1 MSNPE
6 KNDSGKRELVFKDL
20 ETGRVFR
27 PLVYPVT
34 EELVKDYMETMGD
47 ANPLYHDDEAAKAAG
62 LEATTGPP
70 GLAAIYS
77 RLSYLQDHAMPSGGV
92 LAKQEF
98 VFHAPFPIGKS
109 LTVTARVAESY
120 EDEKGRKRVNFLIEA
135 KDHTGDSVS
144 MTTLYAI
151 WPK

>member
-1 MSNPE
+1 MNNPQ
-6 KNDSGKRELVFKDL
+6 KNDDDKPELVFTDL

-27 PLVYPVT
+27 SLAYPVT
-34 EELVKDYMETMGD
+34 QELVKDYMETMGD
-47 ANPLYHDDEAAKAAG
+47 ANPLYHDDKAAKAAG
-62 LEATTGPP
+62 LKATMGPP

-92 LAKQEF
+92 LAKQEVEF
-98 VFHAPFPIGKS
+98 RGPIPIGKS

-144 MTTLYAI
+144 MTRLYAI